1 MTLHDS
7 ACASTAIETQAFSQ
21 STFSKPSLR
30 ESSNREGAM
39 RSNGSNGRSVVR
51 QNRQNNSVRD
61 AKNEN
66 QDWLAAQLS
75 RRSVQEVVD
84 STGMNEKSVQN
95 IRRKKS
101 KISFDNLVDLCRDDP
116 QFAAAFAA
124 YIGLIRPGEAEF
136 AGALTQAFN
145 AYQRKQGRE

>member
-1 MTLHDS
+1 
-7 ACASTAIETQAFSQ
+7 
-21 STFSKPSLR
+21 
-30 ESSNREGAM
+30 M

>member
-1 MTLHDS
+1 MSYDFS
-7 ACASTAIETQAFSQ
+7 ANASTAIDASAFSQ
-21 STFSKPSLR
+21 PAFGNPSLR

-39 RSNGSNGRSVVR
+39 RSNGSNSRRVIG

-75 RRSVQEVVD
+75 KRSVQEVVD

-101 KISFDNLVDLCRDDP
+101 KISFDNLVDLCRADP
-116 QFAAAFAA
+116 DFGAEFCK
-124 YIGLIRPGEAEF
+124 YIGVLNPGEAEF